1 MINNDRIVPVTTT
14 DLLSLY
20 GLILILTG
28 VNVAALAALNVEG
41 DFLVAANGTYL
52 ANQPVDSLDFAD
64 TVTAATVYF
73 VPSFEYDGE
82 GVEDADGHTLY
93 KATLADAAVT
103 IEKVGF

>member
-28 VNVAALAALNVEG
+28 INVVALAALDVDGN
-41 DFLVAANGTYL
+41 FLVSANGTYL
-52 ANQPVDSLDFAD
+52 ANQPVDSLDFGD
-64 TVTAATVYF
+64 SVTAATVYF
-73 VPSFEYDGE
+73 VPSFEYTGGE
-82 GVEDADGHTLY
+82 NVEADGHTLY
-93 KATLADAAVT
+93 KATLADTVVS

>member
-28 VNVAALAALNVEG
+28 INVVALAALDVNG
-41 DFLVAANGTYL
+41 NFLVSANGTYL
-52 ANQPVDSLDFAD
+52 ANQPVDSLDFVD
-64 TVTAATVYF
+64 SVTAATVYF

-93 KATLADAAVT
+93 KATLADSEVS